1 MYTHWTRGGEGEDQ
15 KREKEKKNKAHSE
28 SWTKRTPHAF
38 VVRSDRDWG
47 LQRPNKKKGCP
58 RNEARLLTDP
68 VGADVPYSSRV
79 S

>member
-15 KREKEKKNKAHSE
+15 KREKTKAHSE
-28 SWTKRTPHAF
+28 SWTKCTPHAF

-47 LQRPNKKKGCP
+47 LQRPNKKKKGCSG
-58 RNEARLLTDP
+58 NEARLLTDP